1 MSMTDPIADLLTRI
15 RNGLQAKHTQVKIP
29 GSKAKVAVVEILKRE
44 GYVLGY
50 RWIDDNK
57 QGILEVDL
65 RPLGPEGPVPRE
77 IKRVSRPGRRVY
89 VAHDEIGKVANG
101 LGIYILSTSK
111 GVVTDREARSLRVG
125 GEILCEVL

>member
-1 MSMTDPIADLLTRI
+1 
-15 RNGLQAKHTQVKIP
+15 
-29 GSKAKVAVVEILKRE
+29 
-44 GYVLGY
+44 
-50 RWIDDNK
+50 
-57 QGILEVDL
+57 
-65 RPLGPEGPVPRE
+65 
-77 IKRVSRPGRRVY
+77 